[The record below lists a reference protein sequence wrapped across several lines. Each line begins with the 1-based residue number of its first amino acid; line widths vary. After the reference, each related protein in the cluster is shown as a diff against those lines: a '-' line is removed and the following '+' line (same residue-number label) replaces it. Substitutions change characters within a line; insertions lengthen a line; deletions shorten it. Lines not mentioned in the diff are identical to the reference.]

1 MKKRE
6 RIRAAIQKRP
16 VDRPPI
22 ALWRHFPK
30 DDLDSE
36 RFAQRVVEFQNK
48 FDFDFVKVTPAAG
61 YMDEMYGAQMRA
73 AENREGTRDHVTR
86 AVNDWHDWAKIET
99 LDKSN
104 RVFQRE
110 YASLKLIAE
119 RLGHEAPIL
128 QTIFSPLTAARNLA
142 GDQLMLHLREHPA
155 ETHRALEH
163 LAKTILNFALYS
175 VEAGAD
181 AIFFATQVATRDFMT
196 PEESRGFGQAYNL
209 TLLQELK
216 GKVDFILLHA
226 HGENI
231 FFDHLSKYPVQIMN
245 WHDRKTWPSL
255 AEGKRLFNGAVA
267 GGIDE
272 WEVLAG
278 GTREQ
283 IQAQVRDAIQQTGG
297 TGLIVAPGCVI
308 PIDTPEENIRAARQ
322 AVETTTISSTGGN

>member
-6 RIRAAIQKRP
+6 RIHAAIQKEP

-36 RFAQRVVEFQNK
+36 AFARRVVEFQEK

-73 AENREGTRDHVTR
+73 ADNREGTRVHVTR
-86 AVNDWHDWAKIET
+86 AVNDWRDWAKIET
-99 LDKSN
+99 MDRSN
-104 RVFQRE
+104 PVFQRE
-110 YASLKLIAE
+110 VASLKLIAE

-128 QTIFSPLTAARNLA
+128 QTIFSPLSAARNLA
-142 GDQLMLHLREHPA
+142 GDQLILQLREHPA
-155 ETHRALEH
+155 ETHQAIER
-163 LAKTILNFALYS
+163 LAKTILNFALCS
-175 VEAGAD
+175 IEAGAD

-209 TLLQELK
+209 TLLQELR

-255 AEGKRLFNGAVA
+255 AEGKRLFSGAVA
-267 GGIDE
+267 GGIEE

-278 GTREQ
+278 GTGEQ
-283 IQAQVRDAIQQTGG
+283 IQAQIREAIRQTGG

-308 PIDTPEENIRAARQ
+308 PIDTPEENIRAARE
-322 AVETTTISSTGGN
+322 AVES